1 MFGYLQDI
9 QHGTFPSAVMSTQL
23 EELAKHIKSN
33 LESMECKFVDPFPK
47 EVQTDCSICLH
58 LLNEP
63 YVVGCCGYRFCKS
76 CLIPSIRC
84 CPLCKTYN
92 FDKLPDKQLERLLNQ
107 RAVYCLLQDSGCSW
121 TGELNKLSSHLNY
134 DDGLSKAA
142 CEYLPFPCAFCGDY
156 FKRVDMSSHQ
166 SICVSRPS
174 ECTFCNYKCPFK
186 DLSAHFT
193 SCPKQPRLCK
203 NHCGEQRFTPDQTN
217 AHLAN
222 DCPLEVISCEF
233 SFAGCGICYLR
244 KDLEEHMDKRVKM
257 HLRLMTTKYKQLQE
271 KESKASSA
279 LQPLKEENTRLSK
292 SISELSIKNTRL
304 SKSSSELSIK
314 NQELAAE
321 NEMLRKKVEE
331 VKNIHHLNVTNF
343 PPAVSKQHLKCVF
356 GQFGTVEDITL
367 NKPHNAI
374 IKYSKQSEYEHAMA
388 VNSARGINLLK
399 HQLSLQLSY
408 SS

>member
-1 MFGYLQDI
+1 
-9 QHGTFPSAVMSTQL
+9 MSTQL
-23 EELAKHIKSN
+23 EKLAKCIKSN
-33 LESMECKFVDPFPK
+33 LESMQCKFVDPFPK

-76 CLIPSIRC
+76 CLVPTIRC
-84 CPLCKTYN
+84 CPLCKTYK

-107 RAVYCLLQDSGCSW
+107 RAVYCLLQNSGCNW
-121 TGELNKLSSHLNY
+121 TGELSKLSSHLNF

-142 CEYLPFPCAFCGDY
+142 CQYLPFPCAFCGDY

-166 SICVSRPS
+166 NICVSRPS
-174 ECTFCNYKCPFK
+174 ECIFCNYKCPFK
-186 DLSAHFT
+186 YLSTHST
-193 SCPKQPRLCK
+193 RCPKQLRLCK
-203 NHCGEQRFTPDQTN
+203 NHCGEQRFTPDQMN

-222 DCPLEVISCEF
+222 DCPLEMVSCEF
-233 SFAGCGICYLR
+233 RFAGCGIRYLR
-244 KDLEEHMDKRVKM
+244 KDLEEHMDERVKM

-292 SISELSIKNTRL
+292 SISELSI
-304 SKSSSELSIK
+304 E
-314 NQELAAE
+314 NQKLAAE
-321 NEMLRKKVEE
+321 NEMLKKKVEE
-331 VKNIHHLNVTNF
+331 VKNIHHLTITNL
-343 PPAVSKQHLKCVF
+343 PPAVNEHNLKCVF
-356 GQFGTVEDITL
+356 GRFGTVEDIIL

-374 IKYSKQSEYEHAMA
+374 IKYSEQSEYEHAME
-388 VNSARGINLLK
+388 VSSARGINLLK
-399 HQLSLQLSY
+399 HQLSLQLNY